1 MRLLNKDCYRM
12 LLPRVMYNLHFIA
25 QGDCIDLFF
34 PGNSSVAVIRE
45 NCFFSACEGM
55 NECVSAFLSFSRE
68 MSVCLVVIVI
78 VKFQWKIKTWTIATI
93 VLVNMSVHPMGSFRF
108 LEESDV
114 QLKRKSSNRSTRSF
128 LKKMRRKKIL
138 PNFKV
143 LSFSGLIMTSPSR
156 LAAHGFFESIL
167 TRDRLRCQFRKGK
180 MAKIRKI
187 PS

>member
-93 VLVNMSVHPMGSFRF
+93 VLVNMSVHPSHGVLQISRGEWRAAKKKELESFDSQLFKKDEKKKDSSKFQGLVIFR
-108 LEESDV
+108 LNHDV
-114 QLKRKSSNRSTRSF
+114 SLQTGGTWLF
-128 LKKMRRKKIL
+128 WEYID
-138 PNFKV
+138 
-143 LSFSGLIMTSPSR
+143 SR
-156 LAAHGFFESIL
+156 QVTMSI
-167 TRDRLRCQFRKGK
+167 
-180 MAKIRKI
+180 
-187 PS
+187 